1 MPFVTVEWF
10 EGRSA
15 EQKAELARRITE
27 AMTEVAGTPAE
38 EVWIRFVDSPEGRLG
53 DERGAEGL
61 SASAQPHSR
70 CGTTSWL

>member
-1 MPFVTVEWF
+1 VPYITVEWF

-38 EVWIRFVDSPEGRLG
+38 EVWIRFEDAARADWAMGGELKG
-53 DERGAEGL
+53 
-61 SASAQPHSR
+61 
-70 CGTTSWL
+70 